1 MKGRVLLLTGAMLGA
16 LLLGGP
22 AVQAQGA
29 MSDNLKGLS
38 GNSNEPIDIESD
50 TLEVD
55 DKKKTAIFKGNVK
68 AKQGG
73 MTLQSNELEVAYEGQ
88 GAGALAGGADD
99 KKLEGQA
106 EPVKAAAADKDK
118 AAEGGKQ
125 KAQIKT
131 IQARGKVLLSTDKDQ
146 SATSDWAL
154 FDIASQVITIGGNV
168 VLSQGGNVIRGD
180 KLIVDLKSGQSRFD
194 TAGSGV
200 AGGGGGGRVKGLFM
214 PSQGKALQK
223 NKDEADKA
231 KDGKD
236 EAAKKKPE
244 KQKGAANAGGND
256 GPLELR
262 PFAN

>member
-1 MKGRVLLLTGAMLGA
+1 MRGRVALLTAAMLGA
-16 LLLGGP
+16 VLFSAP
-22 AVQAQGA
+22 AAQAQGA
-29 MSDNLKGLS
+29 MSDNFKGLS

-88 GAGALAGGADD
+88 GAGALASGADD
-99 KKLEGQA
+99 KKPEKQA
-106 EPVKAAAADKDK
+106 EPVKAAEGDKTK
-118 AAEGGKQ
+118 PAESGKQ

-194 TAGSGV
+194 TGSGV

-214 PSQGKALQK
+214 PSQGKALRQG
-223 NKDEADKA
+223 KDEADKA
-231 KDGKD
+231 EAGKGD
-236 EAAKKKPE
+236 AGKKKPE

-256 GPLELR
+256 GPLDLR
-262 PFAN
+262 PSRN